1 VLRNQQ
7 ILRFDVP
14 VNDVIGVH
22 VGKSLDK
29 LIHNIFNELGF
40 EAVGGLFEYFE
51 QVILN
56 ILKDEVDDTFS
67 PEGISELNDV
77 GVFHIFE
84 YFDLAHGDFADEF
97 IVFRLLE
104 LFDGEG
110 LLGLVGLAFEDDAV
124 CALTDD
130 RENLIFLHNV

>member
-1 VLRNQQ
+1 M
-7 ILRFDVP
+7 
-14 VNDVIGVH
+14 NDIIGMH

-40 EAVGGLFEYFE
+40 EAVGGLLEYFE

-77 GVFHIFE
+77 GVFHVFE
-84 YFDLAHGDFADEF
+84 YLDLAHGDFTHEF
-97 IVFRLLE
+97 VVFGLFE

-124 CALTDD
+124 CALADD
-130 RENLIFLHNV
+130 